1 MTTDEKELAKM
12 FEDLPRWAK
21 ERWLGYAEGVADMRE
36 ENERLKKE
44 LAEKSA

>member
-1 MTTDEKELAKM
+1 MTMSEKDLAKT